1 MRRWIPACAAV
12 VASALM
18 AADGAEMVRNG
29 TFDERGGWSPD
40 GKMFRIDA
48 RCGQNGTGG
57 LAWENSDP
65 KQYRLVS
72 QSLKLEQG
80 RRYRYSCRVK
90 TENLVSTLPSGRR
103 TRAFFP

>member
-1 MRRWIPACAAV
+1 MRMSILVCAAM
-12 VASALM
+12 VASAFT
-18 AADGAEMVRNG
+18 AADGAELVRNG

-65 KQYRLVS
+65 RMYRLVS

-80 RRYRYSCRVK
+80 RR
-90 TENLVSTLPSGRR
+90 
-103 TRAFFP
+103 